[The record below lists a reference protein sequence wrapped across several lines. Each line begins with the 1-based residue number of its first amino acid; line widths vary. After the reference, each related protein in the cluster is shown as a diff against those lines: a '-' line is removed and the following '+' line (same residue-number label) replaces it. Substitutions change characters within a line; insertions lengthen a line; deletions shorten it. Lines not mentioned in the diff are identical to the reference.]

1 MTIEILTASLSYH
14 NIDPEIFRI
23 GPFVLRWYSLGYILG
38 LLFGWWYL
46 MKLADEP
53 KAPMTRP
60 QADSFL
66 LWATFGVI
74 LGGRLGY
81 VLFYNLPFYMDNPSG
96 ILRVWDGGMSFHGGL
111 LGVMAAVILF
121 AKKHSINL
129 FAFADRL
136 ALVSP
141 MGILLVR
148 VTNFINGELWGAPS
162 NLPWAMVFPGGGDEP
177 RHPSQLYEAGLEGL
191 LLLVVLNLLYHKTRI
206 KEAPGQLAGLFFI
219 GYGFS
224 RYLVEFVR
232 EPDAHLGLIGGVMS
246 MGQILT
252 LPMIAFG
259 LWMIL
264 HAKKKHAN

>member
-46 MKLADEP
+46 MRLADEP

-111 LGVMAAVILF
+111 LGVMAAVNR
-121 AKKHSINL
+121 SY
-129 FAFADRL
+129 
-136 ALVSP
+136 
-141 MGILLVR
+141 
-148 VTNFINGELWGAPS
+148 GACWTMFNTSLRMCSVCSGQKVIIVKPS
-162 NLPWAMVFPGGGDEP
+162 LTHWA
-177 RHPSQLYEAGLEGL
+177 
-191 LLLVVLNLLYHKTRI
+191 T
-206 KEAPGQLAGLFFI
+206 
-219 GYGFS
+219 
-224 RYLVEFVR
+224 
-232 EPDAHLGLIGGVMS
+232 
-246 MGQILT
+246 
-252 LPMIAFG
+252 
-259 LWMIL
+259 
-264 HAKKKHAN
+264 